1 MLTVH
6 HHNHSQNSDTERN
19 AMKMTIQQ
27 FDRNSMRLLAGACS
41 LFTLL
46 ALAPAAF
53 AQQGAPALGGKN
65 QVSAATA
72 FAPQANNQAAS
83 PAVGNVLAAKSPVRP
98 VSAEEENTPANP
110 AKPSGE
116 GVKVHGHWVIDVRNP
131 DGTLVQHREFEN
143 SLQQTGAGF
152 LVGLLSGYMT
162 PGDYMIQL
170 GAAIGN
176 GPCAGA
182 DYQICGLVHNINTS
196 PAINYCYSLYC
207 TGSSLSYTYNFG
219 TAFAGPFSTVLSGS
233 ITANQ
238 TGNIGTV
245 ETVQALCSNLGASTT
260 VNPGTSETTS
270 PATCVTQTTP
280 QAWVGELT
288 GTTLGTP
295 IPVVSGQI
303 VQVTVAITFS

>member
-6 HHNHSQNSDTERN
+6 PHSHNQNSETERN
-19 AMKMTIQQ
+19 AMEMTIQQ
-27 FDRNSMRLLAGACS
+27 FDRNSMRLLAGACC
-41 LFTLL
+41 LFILL

-65 QVSAATA
+65 TVSASTV
-72 FAPQANNQAAS
+72 FAAPSNIQAAS
-83 PAVGNVLAAKSPVRP
+83 PAAGTVQAAKSPARP
-98 VSAEEENTPANP
+98 ASAEEVNTLANP
-110 AKPSGE
+110 AKPGGE

-131 DGTLVQHREFEN
+131 DGALVQHREFEN

-152 LVGLLSGYMT
+152 LVGLLSGYLV

-182 DYQICGLVHNINTS
+182 DYQICGLVHSINTS
-196 PAINYCYSLYC
+196 PAINYCNSLYC
-207 TGSSLSYTYNFG
+207 TGSTLSYAYNFG
-219 TAFAGPFSTVLSGS
+219 TAFAGPYSTVLSGT

-238 TGNIGTV
+238 TGVIGTV

-260 VNPGTSETTS
+260 VNPGTIETTS
-270 PATCVTQTTP
+270 PATCVSQTTP

-288 GTTLGTP
+288 GTTLTTP
-295 IPVVSGQI
+295 IPVASGQI